1 MQKCNRISSMG
12 EQASKSQMNR
22 KKHIANSKPVTCFF
36 KPNSVHVDQSFIIN
50 IDGGPSGNSVQPLN
64 VSISQE

>member
-1 MQKCNRISSMG
+1 MQKGNRISSMG
-12 EQASKSQMNR
+12 EQASKSHMNR
-22 KKHIANSKPVTCFF
+22 KKHISNSKPVPCFF
-36 KPNSVHVDQSFIIN
+36 KSNSDHVDQPFIID